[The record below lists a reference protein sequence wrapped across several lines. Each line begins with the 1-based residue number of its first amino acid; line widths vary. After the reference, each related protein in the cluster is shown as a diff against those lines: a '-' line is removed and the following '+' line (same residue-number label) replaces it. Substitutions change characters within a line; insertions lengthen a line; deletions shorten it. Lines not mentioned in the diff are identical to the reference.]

1 MKKCK
6 YIYQL
11 PGWPEFR
18 WDIVA
23 LAPILAEVRHRQGLL
38 LGHMQSLGFSLQR
51 EATLQTITLDVV
63 KSSEIEGVHLNEKQ
77 VRSSVARRLGIDI
90 AGATS
95 ADQRIDGVV
104 EMMLDATQN
113 YKQPLSAKR
122 LCGWHA
128 SLFPTGRSG
137 MRTIISGEWRKNA
150 SDDPMQVVSGVYGRE
165 KVHFEAPSG
174 DLVPKEMDALISW
187 FNDETNLDPVLKAGV
202 AHLWM
207 VTVHPFDDGNGRIAR
222 AVTDLQLARADG
234 SSRRFYSMSAE
245 IRRHRNEY
253 YEILEKTQKG
263 SLDISRWLEWFLGC
277 LRSAITASEGQLS
290 HVLEKALFWEKF
302 GSSPLNA
309 RQRLLLGRL
318 LDEFEGRLTTSKW
331 AKIAKCSQDTA
342 GRDIQGLIEL
352 GILARDKGAGRS
364 TAYLLRNKESPGI
377 HSISTASNEAL
388 RTGFIALRR
397 RGDSL

>member
-6 YIYQL
+6 YIHQL
-11 PGWPEFR
+11 PGWPKFS
-18 WDIVA
+18 WDIA
-23 LAPILAEVRHRQGLL
+23 SLSPILSEVRHRQGLL
-38 LGHMQSLGFSLQR
+38 LGHMKALGFSLQG
-51 EATLQTITLDVV
+51 EATLQTITLDIV
-63 KSSEIEGVHLNEKQ
+63 KSSEIEGEHLNVKQ

-90 AGATS
+90 AGAIP
-95 ADQRIDGVV
+95 ADRHVDGVV

-113 YKQPLSAKR
+113 FEQPLSAQR
-122 LCGWHA
+122 LCGWHEA
-128 SLFPTGRSG
+128 FFPTGRSG
-137 MRTIISGEWRKNA
+137 MRAIISGEWRNNT
-150 SDDPMQVVSGVYGRE
+150 SDDPMQVVSGAPGRE

-174 DLVPKEMDALISW
+174 ELVPEEMDAFISW
-187 FNDETNLDPVLKAGV
+187 FNDEIDLDPVLKAGV

-222 AVTDLQLARADG
+222 AVTDMQLARADG

-263 SLDISRWLEWFLGC
+263 SLDISRWLEWFLRC
-277 LRSAITASEGQLS
+277 LRSAIEASEGQLS
-290 HVLEKALFWEKF
+290 QVLKKAGFWEKY
-302 GSSPLNA
+302 GSCHLNA
-309 RQRLLLGRL
+309 RQRLLLGRM
-318 LDEFEGRLTTSKW
+318 LDGFEGRLTTSKW

-364 TAYLLRNKESPGI
+364 TAYLLRN
-377 HSISTASNEAL
+377 N
-388 RTGFIALRR
+388 RIA
-397 RGDSL
+397 